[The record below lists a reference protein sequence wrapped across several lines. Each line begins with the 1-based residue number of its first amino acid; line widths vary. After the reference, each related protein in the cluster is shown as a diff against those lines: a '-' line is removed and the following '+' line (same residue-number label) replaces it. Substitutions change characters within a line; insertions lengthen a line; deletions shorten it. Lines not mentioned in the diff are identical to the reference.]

1 MKLAL
6 IGYGAMGKLVEARA
20 AAERHEVSRI
30 ITSSNAAR
38 GVEALAEALRDHDAA
53 IDFSVADAVR
63 TNVEACVRARVPLVA
78 GTTGW
83 NSELDDVRRVVHQQ
97 HGTLSCGDNLP

>member
-6 IGYGAMGKLVEARA
+6 IGHGAMGKLVEALA
-20 AAERHEVSRI
+20 KQEGHEISCVLDSRD
-30 ITSSNAAR
+30 AAR
-38 GVEALAEALRDHDAA
+38 GVESLSEELRGMDAA

-63 TNVEACVRARVPLVA
+63 TNVEACMRAGVPLVE

-83 NSELDDVRRVVHQQ
+83 HKGLDNVRRIVEEAD
-97 HGTLSCGDNLP
+97 G